1 MRNHS
6 RRPRAAGR
14 LDQNLGL
21 YARGNSMSC
30 EHLLATCVE
39 PNGLMKL
46 HWHPNGGT
54 SKFDYLV
61 EFALFPFRTLDGKD
75 YW

>member
-1 MRNHS
+1 
-6 RRPRAAGR
+6 
-14 LDQNLGL
+14 
-21 YARGNSMSC
+21 MSC